1 MKGVRVVKMD
11 SVVKRKKFIIDTAYF
26 VIVVGLFYLFM
37 KYAFG
42 ILTPFIFAMFV
53 AMLLQRPVNHITQKT
68 RIPRGITSTILVLL
82 VIFVFGSIIA
92 FLLAKVFT
100 EIKGFIDFLMIKLE
114 DVPLFIAQIEEWI
127 TAHLTF
133 LPQKLNDS
141 LAATVTNFL
150 EKLFG
155 ISAQTGMDIAGAAS
169 GASKSGFDF
178 SVLSSPL
185 GAIWGTAKQIPQVFV
200 ATLVG
205 IVCCCF
211 MTSDY
216 STLRSMV
223 MTQAGEKAKT
233 ISRTKEI
240 IFSTLGKM
248 GKAYGIIIFV
258 TFSELAIGLTILKI
272 FGIYESGY
280 IFAIS
285 IITAIIDIIP
295 VLGTGTVLI
304 PWGVWSLCTGEIG
317 LGIGILIIY
326 AVITVIRQ
334 IIEPKL
340 LASQFGLPAFI
351 TLFAMYIGTQLFGF
365 IGLFLMPLT
374 VMLLKVLN
382 DEGVIHI
389 FKKPPEAAKL
399 SVENGIDGDGKKE
412 SKKDIKPKKPKK
424 KSMFKK

>member
-1 MKGVRVVKMD
+1 MKEGRVEKMD
-11 SVVKRKKFIIDTAYF
+11 SLIKRKKFIIDTVYF

-42 ILTPFIFAMFV
+42 ILIPFILAMFV
-53 AMLLQRPVNHITQKT
+53 AMLLQHPVNKITEKT
-68 RIPRGITSTILVLL
+68 RIPRGITSTVLVLM
-82 VIFVFGSIIA
+82 VIFVFGSVIA
-92 FLLAKVFT
+92 LVLAKVFG
-100 EIKGFIDFLMIKLE
+100 EIKGFFNFLIIKLE
-114 DVPLFIAQIEEWI
+114 DIPLFIAQIEEWI
-127 TAHLTF
+127 TDHLAF
-133 LPQKLNDS
+133 LPQKLNDGLS
-141 LAATVTNFL
+141 TSVTNFL

-155 ISAQTGMDIAGAAS
+155 LSAQAGTEISGAAN
-169 GASKSGFDF
+169 SGFDF
-178 SVLSSPL
+178 SALSSPL

-211 MTSDY
+211 MTSDFA
-216 STLRSMV
+216 TLRSMI

-285 IITAIIDIIP
+285 IITAIIDIVP
-295 VLGTGTVLI
+295 VLGTGTVLV
-304 PWGVWSLCTGEIG
+304 PWAIWSLCTGNIG
-317 LGIGILIIY
+317 LGIGILVIY

-351 TLFAMYIGTQLFGF
+351 TLFAMYIGSQLFGV

-389 FKKPPEAAKL
+389 FKKAPDA
-399 SVENGIDGDGKKE
+399 V
-412 SKKDIKPKKPKK
+412 KKPNESGADNGADKSDEKAEKTKKQKK
-424 KSMFKK
+424 KSIFKK

>member
-1 MKGVRVVKMD
+1 MN
-11 SVVKRKKFIIDTAYF
+11 SVEKRKKFIIDTVYF
-26 VIVVGLFYLFM
+26 AIVVGLFYLFL

-42 ILTPFIFAMFV
+42 VLVPFILAMFV
-53 AMLLQRPVNHITQKT
+53 AMLLQRPVNHITKKT
-68 RIPRGITSTILVLL
+68 KIPRGITSTVLVLL
-82 VIFVFGSIIA
+82 VILVFGSIIA
-92 FLLAKVFT
+92 FVLAKIFGEV
-100 EIKGFIDFLMIKLE
+100 KGFFDYIMIKLE
-114 DVPLFIAQIEEWI
+114 DIPLFIAQIKEWI
-127 TAHLTF
+127 TTHLTF

-141 LAATVTNFL
+141 LSSTVTNFL
-150 EKLFG
+150 ENLFG
-155 ISAQTGMDIAGAAS
+155 LSAETGTNIAGTAS
-169 GASKSGFDF
+169 DAKNSGFDF

-185 GAIWGTAKQIPQVFV
+185 GAVWGTAKQIPQIFV
-200 ATLVG
+200 ATLIG

-211 MTSDY
+211 MTTDFA
-216 STLRSMV
+216 TLRSMI

-272 FGIYESGY
+272 FGLYESGY

-285 IITAIIDIIP
+285 LITAIVDIIP
-295 VLGTGTVLI
+295 VLGTGTILI
-304 PWGVWSLCTGEIG
+304 PWGVWMLCSGKIG
-317 LGIGILIIY
+317 LGIGILVIY
-326 AVITVIRQ
+326 AVITIIRQ

-340 LASQFGLPAFI
+340 LAAQFGLPAFI

-365 IGLFLMPLT
+365 VGLILMPLT

-389 FKKPPEAAKL
+389 FKKAPEKQTV
-399 SVENGIDGDGKKE
+399 SVDGSEVLPKVD
-412 SKKDIKPKKPKK
+412 KPKKTKK
-424 KSMFKK
+424 KFRDKK